1 MNPHP
6 ARISD
11 QVNAIAGA
19 RLPPLLLL
27 VLYNGAPRWS
37 AATDIRELIA
47 LSPDSALWPW
57 QPQVRYYLLLGA
69 FSEDTLAR
77 RRTPVA
83 LPFRLEQR
91 HSLEEINELLDE
103 VISWFRRHEGYE
115 RLRSLF
121 AELVREALTS
131 HGLKVSSQ
139 ILEMKTLK
147 SNLSKNIEAWKH
159 QLLAEGRAEGE
170 AKGEAKGL
178 IKGKADSLLCL
189 LADRFGSVTPSLHK
203 RIQGA
208 KLPTLDRW
216 FKRAIVARDLRSV
229 FTPPR

>member
-170 AKGEAKGL
+170 AKGL